1 MTLIVSDCM
10 DALCK
15 LDCNMLVAL
24 IMLASLVLGCRQQ
37 PGWWLLA
44 TTINLVVCLLHE
56 VHTIAK
62 HCSETVLVMA
72 ACNDSLSVRFAS
84 VICKN
89 KHRCSLQRTCMLCA
103 WACAWR
109 RFYEFDLKLSC
120 WAYETPECICRL
132 NILHWRFQTCILT
145 PTILCTV
152 QFWKLD
158 IGFMRS
164 LNCCQKL
171 RFWR

>member
-1 MTLIVSDCM
+1 MQRYVLAFMTLIVSDCM

-15 LDCNMLVAL
+15 LDCNMLIAYSWCLPVLCLVVA
-24 IMLASLVLGCRQQ
+24 SNHQ
-37 PGWWLLA
+37 PGSM
-44 TTINLVVCLLHE
+44 LVARGTHHCQTLQWNSVGDGSLQRLFVCE
-56 VHTIAK
+56 
-62 HCSETVLVMA
+62 
-72 ACNDSLSVRFAS
+72 
-84 VICKN
+84 ICKS
-89 KHRCSLQRTCMLCA
+89 KYRCSLQRTCMLCA

-132 NILHWRFQTCILT
+132 NILQWRFQTCMLT

-152 QFWKLD
+152 QFWELD
-158 IGFMRS
+158 IGFMNS